1 MYDKTL
7 LAAVVAICGIAM
19 FMNSGIFHNV
29 YGRKLSYLTTT
40 TSVGGSIFKRVS
52 NSSISTGQSSS
63 SAINNSIQASN
74 NNNNKVVVL
83 SFDDN
88 RKGDFIYAK
97 PILDKYGIKV
107 YKRPS
112 FKRCVISHMTVT
124 NTAGIHCQHN
134 NVSVISLNI

>member
-29 YGRKLSYLTTT
+29 YGRAINS
-40 TSVGGSIFKRVS
+40 TSVGGSIFKGVS